1 VGRFNDRT
9 ESSRDVID
17 KNCEEEKSEHTD
29 ELLILQAAV
38 RAILI
43 LLKKLSDYSMAARE
57 DSVHQGEPKECR
69 LTLLELQLQL
79 LALPYSPPHSLCHSL
94 PSDEHKDEEQSHCP
108 QTISKRNPSYS
119 SSSSSTQFA
128 EVSDSAVK
136 SALRA
141 FTQFSSV
148 TDPAVSAAHTSSSVT
163 TSLSVPSFLPDSIP
177 TSTCVPGTVSINAFT
192 SLHQLETLQKY
203 LKVVQIAQSTLAHL
217 LLILTKRH
225 QPPPLSIFNCP
236 SDGPTPSEKTAPR
249 GRKEKNSLQKSVGS
263 RPVQALNKGQVQERE
278 EVWFSLLVLCS
289 NLQCIACTSSVIFF
303 RNLIS
308 FSPPHSTTAAA
319 VGVECGTYEEALIA
333 DGSPLRRISLSPSS
347 IVSLLIVLA
356 SQRGRAIA
364 RSRRSTGGSDSSN
377 SNSNSN
383 VKSDSVDLHIVEELW
398 AVVTHILGDSDR
410 NPLSSLGALSAD
422 VMSYFLGRILCEWNW
437 FKIPTEIF
445 ETRTL
450 DLCKADSTSESGMS
464 PQGDLV
470 TVALR
475 QLLLR
480 WRKRP
485 PLHCVCGYPDH
496 AANGCTHS
504 VKYFRKSRA
513 DTDLCPCCQVYSKGS
528 AVGEVDRK
536 LNGPDW
542 LQAVQKMKF
551 SSRFLI
557 QIML

>member
-1 VGRFNDRT
+1 
-9 ESSRDVID
+9 
-17 KNCEEEKSEHTD
+17 
-29 ELLILQAAV
+29 
-38 RAILI
+38 
-43 LLKKLSDYSMAARE
+43 
-57 DSVHQGEPKECR
+57 
-69 LTLLELQLQL
+69 
-79 LALPYSPPHSLCHSL
+79 
-94 PSDEHKDEEQSHCP
+94 
-108 QTISKRNPSYS
+108 
-119 SSSSSTQFA
+119 
-128 EVSDSAVK
+128 VK
-136 SALRA
+136 SVLRA

-148 TDPAVSAAHTSSSVT
+148 SDPAVSTAPTYSFDP
-163 TSLSVPSFLPDSIP
+163 TSLSAPPILPDSVP
-177 TSTCVPGTVSINAFT
+177 TSTCVPGTASTSAYT
-192 SLHQLETLQKY
+192 SLDQLETLQKY

-225 QPPPLSIFNCP
+225 QPPPLSIFNRP
-236 SDGPTPSEKTAPR
+236 SDGPTPSEKTVPR
-249 GRKEKNSLQKSVGS
+249 GRQEKNSLQKSVGS

-289 NLQCIACTSSVIFF
+289 NLHCIACTSSVLFF

-308 FSPPHSTTAAA
+308 FSPPHSTTATATA
-319 VGVECGTYEEALIA
+319 VGVECGTYEETLIA
-333 DGSPLRRISLSPSS
+333 DGSPLRHISLSPSS
-347 IVSLLIVLA
+347 IVSLLIVVA

-364 RSRRSTGGSDSSN
+364 RSRRNTGGSDISN

-383 VKSDSVDLHIVEELW
+383 VKTDCVDLHIVEELW

-410 NPLSSLGALSAD
+410 NPLSPLGALSAD

-450 DLCKADSTSESGMS
+450 DLCKADSTTESGMS

-496 AANGCTHS
+496 TANGCTHS
-504 VKYFRKSRA
+504 ITYFRRSRA

-528 AVGEVDRK
+528 AVGEVDKK

-557 QIML
+557 QIMQ